1 MINNLSNLIK
11 TREKIL
17 IPKYAVCSNFWNI
30 TREWKQNLSCICC
43 CSGFK
48 RFVTV
53 HSDFFNFQ
61 KEKYRFPWNV
71 FTFSQY
77 QHRVCLFK
85 GTFRSLVR
93 KRWVLCI
100 HLLLKLQSY
109 NLESICNSI
118 SWNTTYG
125 DRVSNRITTAM
136 MRCWKWWKWD
146 INKNLLT
153 NCAPDLMLVPNH
165 DWKSDAKISRHYVF
179 KFGQTRFYGIKH
191 NCRGHRNSNQGA
203 SGAF

>member
-48 RFVTV
+48 RFVTI

-77 QHRVCLFK
+77 QHHVCLFK

-93 KRWVLCI
+93 QRWVLCI

-109 NLESICNSI
+109 NLESNLQQHLMKYNVRRSRFEQ
-118 SWNTTYG
+118 NN
-125 DRVSNRITTAM
+125 DSN
-136 MRCWKWWKWD
+136 D
-146 INKNLLT
+146 E
-153 NCAPDLMLVPNH
+153 MLKMV
-165 DWKSDAKISRHYVF
+165 KMGCK
-179 KFGQTRFYGIKH
+179 
-191 NCRGHRNSNQGA
+191 
-203 SGAF
+203 